1 MSMQSPPSGAAP
13 APPTNNK
20 ALISLI
26 AGILGLTL
34 LPLIGSIVAVIT
46 GGMARREIRDSAG
59 ADGGGGMATAG
70 LVLGWIGIALSG
82 IGLCVF
88 GALFAIPFCLA
99 IIAGTSDFNTFI
111 PALLAVI

>member
-1 MSMQSPPSGAAP
+1 MSVQNAPGQSAA
-13 APPTNNK
+13 APPTSNT

-59 ADGGGGMATAG
+59 AYGGEGMATAG
-70 LVLGWIGIALSG
+70 LVLGWIGIALSAV
-82 IGLCVF
+82 GLCVF
-88 GALFAIPFCLA
+88 GALFAIPFCIALF
-99 IIAGTSDFNTFI
+99 AGTSNINSLI
-111 PALLAVI
+111 PAVLAMI

>member
-1 MSMQSPPSGAAP
+1 MSIQSAPAQSAP
-13 APPTNNK
+13 APPTSNT

-59 ADGGGGMATAG
+59 AFGGEGMATAG
-70 LVLGWIGIALSG
+70 LVLGWIGIGLSAL
-82 IGLCVF
+82 GLCVF
-88 GALFAIPFCLA
+88 GALFAIPFC
-99 IIAGTSDFNTFI
+99 IALFAASSNVNSFI
-111 PALLAVI
+111 PAVLSVI